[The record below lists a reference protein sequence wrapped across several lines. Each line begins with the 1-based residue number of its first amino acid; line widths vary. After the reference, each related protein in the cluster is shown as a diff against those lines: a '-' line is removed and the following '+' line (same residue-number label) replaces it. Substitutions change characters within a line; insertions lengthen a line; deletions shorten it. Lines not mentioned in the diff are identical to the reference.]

1 MTLLDEPPAPPA
13 DDADGE
19 AVAPIIEGRLAGDD
33 AARIGGAGGDDVAP
47 ATEAGDALPPLA
59 GQLRS
64 VLAAG
69 LSTAAVGLVVGGI
82 FGSWFARGLG
92 LGAAALGAGW
102 ALLSARSSRATAMQ
116 SAMPLV
122 LLAVSAVLL
131 ITAPGGPGSMVDAVR
146 DAIDAG
152 RAIRPPVPFDPGWRV
167 LVVMV
172 IGMLGFGASS
182 VALGAGAPKLGI
194 VLPLPFLGLASVT
207 QPESEQLLAGVF
219 AFVPVLA
226 AIAVLYGGDL
236 DQTRDLGSA
245 FELKRLARG
254 LLAAVPL
261 VGVLVA
267 LGSANF
273 LFPEPVFD
281 PDDKPQKPRAAPLS
295 ADQDRVLFEV
305 ATGAPFTGPWRT
317 GALDVYEE
325 DSFLIA
331 GFDRKRLVELDDAG
345 TVSTIRAGSTQ
356 NPVTITIRDVGNSA
370 VVPIL
375 GGTTAVETT
384 GDLVLDPRTTTLR
397 VPTGRVPAGLV
408 YTLSVPG
415 YASEAELEAA
425 TPGSGPTLARQL
437 AAPAPPPGV
446 QALLDQA
453 PTNPWKRLDFVRT
466 KLLGAVTAKGAG
478 VPVAVTRARVDEML
492 AGTGTATPFEI
503 VAAEALLARWA
514 GVPSRVGFG
523 FDGVNAEEIG
533 GNAVSTV
540 RPRNAAQWLEVW
552 FDGLGWVP
560 LVGSPQKAEASL
572 DTDPNA
578 RFDPGIE
585 PSDDVAVEVF
595 LPFEL
600 EDLTQL
606 YQRIRD
612 LVVRALPA
620 VLLVASAW
628 IGWPYAAKV
637 VRRSR
642 RRRWAASIDARAR
655 VAVEYAELR
664 DFAIDL
670 GVGDIYDTPLE
681 YLSKVR
687 DDREHAELSWL
698 ASRALYGDLR
708 RTLTD
713 ADVVAAEELSASV
726 RRRLGEAQPLQVRL
740 LAYVSRASIDQPYTS
755 EIPNIVRLR
764 VPWIAALRRR
774 LRTAPRGWA
783 RRWRRRRRLL
793 AGISGGGGRRS

>member
-1 MTLLDEPPAPPA
+1 MPAE
-13 DDADGE
+13 DIDGV
-19 AVAPIIEGRLAGDD
+19 VAPIIEGRLAGDD
-33 AARIGGAGGDDVAP
+33 AERMGGGGGEDAP
-47 ATEAGDALPPLA
+47 ATESGDTLPPLA

-64 VLAAG
+64 ALAAG

-92 LGAAALGAGW
+92 LTAAALGAGW
-102 ALLSARSSRATAMQ
+102 ALLAARSPRATAMQ
-116 SAMPLV
+116 SAMPVV
-122 LLAVSAVLL
+122 LLVVSAALL
-131 ITAPGGPGSMVDAVR
+131 ITAPGGPGSMPDAVR
-146 DAIDAG
+146 DAIEAG
-152 RAIRPPVPFDPGWRV
+152 RSIRPPVPFDPGWRV

-172 IGMLGFGASS
+172 VGMLGFGAAS
-182 VALGAGAPKLGI
+182 VALGANAPKLGI

-226 AIAVLYGGDL
+226 AIAVLYGGDP
-236 DQTRDLGSA
+236 DQTSDLGSA
-245 FELKRLARG
+245 FELKRLVRG
-254 LLAAVPL
+254 LLAAIPL
-261 VGVLVA
+261 VGVLLA

-305 ATGAPFTGPWRT
+305 ASGAPFTGPWRT
-317 GALDVYEE
+317 GALDVYENE
-325 DSFLIA
+325 SFLIA
-331 GFDRKRLVELDDAG
+331 GFDRDRLVELDDAG
-345 TVSTIRAGSTQ
+345 TVSKIRSSATQ
-356 NPVTITIRDVGNSA
+356 NRVTITMRDVGNSSVA
-370 VVPIL
+370 PIL
-375 GGTTAVETT
+375 GGTTAVESD
-384 GDLVLDPRTTTLR
+384 GELVVDPRTTTLR

-415 YASEAELEAA
+415 YASEGELEA
-425 TPGSGPTLARQL
+425 TVPGSGPALALQL
-437 AAPAPPPGV
+437 AAPSPPPGV
-446 QALLDQA
+446 QALLDQS
-453 PTNPWKRLDFVRT
+453 PSNPWKRLDFLRT

-478 VPVAVTRARVDEML
+478 VPVPLARARVDEML
-492 AGTGTATPFEI
+492 AGKGTATPFEI

-514 GVPSRVGFG
+514 GIPSRVGFG
-523 FDGVNAEEIG
+523 FDGVNAEDVG
-533 GNAVSTV
+533 GTPVSTV

-552 FDGLGWVP
+552 FEGLGWVP
-560 LVGSPQKAEASL
+560 LVGSPEKAEASL

-585 PSDDVAVEVF
+585 PSDDVAVEVY

-612 LVVRALPA
+612 RVVQALPV

-628 IGWPYAAKV
+628 VGWPYGAKV
-637 VRRSR
+637 IRRSR
-642 RRRWAASIDARAR
+642 RRRWAAAHDSRTR

-687 DDREHAELSWL
+687 DDREHAELAWL

-708 RTLTD
+708 TELSD
-713 ADVVAAEELSASV
+713 ADVLAAEELSSSV
-726 RRRLGEAQPLQVRL
+726 RRRLAEAQPLQVRL

-755 EIPNIVRLR
+755 EVPNIVRLR
-764 VPWIAALRRR
+764 VPGVTAARRR
-774 LRTAPRGWA
+774 LRAAPRAWQ
-783 RRWRRRRRLL
+783 RRWRRRRRL
-793 AGISGGGGRRS
+793 AGIGGVR